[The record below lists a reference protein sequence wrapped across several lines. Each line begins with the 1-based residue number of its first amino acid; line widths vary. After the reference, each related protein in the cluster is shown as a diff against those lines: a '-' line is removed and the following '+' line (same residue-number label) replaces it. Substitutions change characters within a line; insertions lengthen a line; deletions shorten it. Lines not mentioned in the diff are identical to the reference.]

1 MEAPSPDLMDMGVLS
16 RIDSA
21 ALAAYCECW
30 SRWRDAERN
39 IAKYGSVIR
48 TPQGYPIQ
56 APYIGMATEAIEQ
69 TSKFLSEFGMTP
81 ASRSR
86 INGTAPAPDRGSGND
101 PYVFLA

>member
-1 MEAPSPDLMDMGVLS
+1 MEAHSPDLMDMGVLS

-48 TPQGYPIQ
+48 TPPGYPIQ
-56 APYIGMATEAIEQ
+56 APYIGMATTAIEQ
-69 TSKFLSEFGMTP
+69 MRKFLSESGMIP

-86 INGTAPAPDRGSGND
+86 INATPPAPDRGAGND
-101 PYVFLA
+101 PYAFLS